1 MQKLASKPIPQAELN
16 EPYRE
21 ESGFSIEGPWHKRYI
36 ALYKKTASFDKHI
49 AQRYD
54 GMTGGHYL
62 DGVLILYCEGIISDD
77 EIAPLSDEPREFL
90 LTYKKHILEDENELK
105 NVMKNELR
113 DIKKNY
119 ATPRK
124 TFIKDEITGEVR
136 KRF

>member
-1 MQKLASKPIPQAELN
+1 MWNISLTKADKRKCRELIHVGLERECEKYVKEMQKLASKPIPQAELN

-36 ALYKKTASFDKHI
+36 ALYKKTASVAKHI

-54 GMTGGHYL
+54 GMTCGHYL

-90 LTYKKHILEDENELK
+90 LTYKKHILENEQ
-105 NVMKNELR
+105 V
-113 DIKKNY
+113 
-119 ATPRK
+119 
-124 TFIKDEITGEVR
+124 
-136 KRF
+136 